1 MTDLEVIHTLKAYF
15 EGLFPKTCS
24 NCGRSFPTL
33 RDYIL
38 TTTPLWPPIL
48 YDLEMESAPNADPIG
63 AFAMAN
69 CHCGTTLALS
79 SKQMPLHQSHRFIAW
94 IRAEM
99 ARRGLPPSEFLDGLR
114 NEIRR
119 QALGDPVR

>member
-1 MTDLEVIHTLKAYF
+1 MTDLEVIRTLKEYF

-33 RDYIL
+33 RAYIQ
-38 TTTPLWPPIL
+38 TTTPLWPPVL
-48 YDLEMESAPNADPIG
+48 YDLEMESEPNADPIG

-69 CHCGTTLALS
+69 CHCGSTLALS
-79 SKQMPLHQSHRFIAW
+79 STQLPPHQSHRFLAW

-99 ARRGLPPSEFLDGLR
+99 ARRGLPPSEFLGGIR

-119 QALGDPVR
+119 QALGDPVL